1 MGLWKALL
9 VVSLG
14 VAALLAY
21 APAGASAADLDCG
34 DFANQAEAQENL
46 LPGDPYGL
54 DGDSDGVACEDLP
67 CPCASEG
74 GGGGGSAGTEPPPP
88 SPPPKLDKATA
99 RAAAERNA
107 RKFTRRHS
115 GLDTVSLRRCGRR
128 GRHRVL
134 CRFVARGGTST
145 KRTICSF
152 SVVARGEGSS
162 VSTRIGAIHCRVQ
175 LLVVLSRARAKRA
188 MEAATQDIAKAPVIV
203 YALNRLGA
211 RSFSGLGEWTRKS
224 SDGSEELCSIELEAE
239 QPPARPIEVRSKNL
253 DCLAI

>member
-1 MGLWKALL
+1 MRPGKALL
-9 VVSLG
+9 VASLG
-14 VAALLAY
+14 VAALLAC
-21 APAGASAADLDCG
+21 APTGASAADLDCG

-67 CPCASEG
+67 CPCASG
-74 GGGGGSAGTEPPPP
+74 GGGEGSAEATPPPP
-88 SPPPKLDKATA
+88 PPPPPKLDKAAA
-99 RAAAERNA
+99 RAAAERKA

-115 GLDTVSLRRCGRR
+115 DLNTVSLRRCGRR

-134 CRFVARGGTST
+134 CHFVARGKTST
-145 KRTICSF
+145 ERTTCSF

-162 VSTRIGAIHCRVQ
+162 VSTRLNAIRCQVH
-175 LLVVLSRARAKRA
+175 VLAILSQARAKQA
-188 MEAATQDIAKAPVIV
+188 MEAAAHDIAKAPVVV

-224 SDGSEELCSIELEAE
+224 AAGSEELCSIELEAE

>member
-1 MGLWKALL
+1 MGLGKALL

-14 VAALLAY
+14 IAAFLAC

-54 DGDSDGVACEDLP
+54 DGDNDGVACEDLP

-74 GGGGGSAGTEPPPP
+74 GGGDGGEPPPP
-88 SPPPKLDKATA
+88 PPPPKLDKAAA
-99 RAAAERNA
+99 RAAAERKA

-134 CRFVARGGTST
+134 CRFVAHGRTST
-145 KRTICSF
+145 ERTTCSF
-152 SVVARGEGSS
+152 SVVARGEGNS
-162 VSTRIGAIHCRVQ
+162 VSTRFGPVHCRAH
-175 LLVVLSRARAKRA
+175 LLAVLSQARAKRA
-188 MEAATQDIAKAPVIV
+188 MEAAAHDIAKAPVVV
-203 YALNRLGA
+203 YALNRIGA

-224 SDGSEELCSIELEAE
+224 ATGSEELCSIELEAE